1 MNKSVLLL
9 TLPMLFFVFACEQ
22 KQNSTPSRT
31 LDETIQADNAGDL
44 ERLIDNYADDA
55 ILIPA
60 ASTDIVGKNAIKEH
74 YRNLF
79 SNSSL
84 QLKATVTEIID
95 GKDLAVIRGFTTG
108 KVISRT
114 DSSSATVNDKFLML
128 LKKQSGQWK
137 IFRLTWSKNE

>member
-1 MNKSVLLL
+1 
-9 TLPMLFFVFACEQ
+9 
-22 KQNSTPSRT
+22 
-31 LDETIQADNAGDL
+31 
-44 ERLIDNYADDA
+44 
-55 ILIPA
+55 LIPA
-60 ASTDIVGKNAIKEH
+60 AGTDIVGKNAIKEH

-84 QLKATVTEIID
+84 QLKASTTEIID

-108 KVISRT
+108 KVISKM

-137 IFRLTWSKNE
+137 IYRLTWSRNE